1 MATVTFDHVN
11 KIYGDFHAVKDLNLE
26 IGDGEFMV
34 LVGPSGCGKTTS
46 LRMIAGLEEISDGEL
61 RIGDRVVNDV
71 PPKDRDIAMVFQSY
85 ALYPHMSVRENLAFG
100 LKLRKVPKAEIDRR
114 VNEAAETIQLQKLLD
129 RKPKELSGGQRQRV
143 ALGRAIVREP
153 AVFLMDE
160 PLSNLDA
167 KLRVQTRAEIAR
179 LHQRL
184 GTTMV
189 YVTHDQIEAMTMG
202 TRIAVMSE
210 GLLMQVGSP
219 QTLYDTPL
227 NRFVAGFIGS
237 PSMNFIDVTVEGSGD
252 TARLVGADGWS
263 IATPP
268 RLRAIAGDIAGKALV
283 AGFRPEH
290 LDIGDA
296 ISADY
301 GNFRARADVVEYLGN
316 EELLH
321 VNAADKDVVAI
332 VNSSHRVRPGDVVS
346 LRLHLEKLHLF
357 DAETGAALAPPTTGG
372 SEPVSV
378 SSAAPA
384 PAAEAVAAEAPAA
397 EAVAE
402 APAADAAA
410 PDAPASDAPAAV
422 S

>member
-1 MATVTFDHVN
+1 MATVTFDNVN
-11 KIYGDFHAVKDLNLE
+11 KMFGDFQAVKDLNLE

-46 LRMIAGLEEISDGEL
+46 LRMIAGLEEISSGNL
-61 RIGDRVVNDV
+61 KIGDRVVNDV

-85 ALYPHMSVRENLAFG
+85 ALYPHMSVRDNLAFG
-100 LKLRKVPKAEIDRR
+100 LKLRKVPKAEIERR

-184 GTTMV
+184 KTTVV
-189 YVTHDQIEAMTMG
+189 YVTHDQVEAMTMG
-202 TRIAVMSE
+202 TRIAVMNE
-210 GLLMQVGSP
+210 GLLQQVGAP
-219 QTLYDTPL
+219 QVLYDTPI

-237 PSMNFIDVTVEGSGD
+237 PSMNFAEVHMEGSGEG
-252 TARLVGADGWS
+252 ARLVGPGDWS
-263 IATPP
+263 IPLPNRYRDAATP
-268 RLRAIAGDIAGKALV
+268 RAGKTLV

-290 LDIGDA
+290 LDIGEA
-296 ISADY
+296 SQGVGA
-301 GNFRARADVVEYLGN
+301 FQARADVVEYLGN

-321 VNAADKDVVAI
+321 VNAADQDIVAI
-332 VNSSHRVRPGDVVS
+332 VDSSHRVRPGDIVN
-346 LRLHLEKLHLF
+346 LMLPLDKLHLF
-357 DAETGAALAPPTTGG
+357 DGESGLTLAPDI
-372 SEPVSV
+372 
-378 SSAAPA
+378 
-384 PAAEAVAAEAPAA
+384 AV
-397 EAVAE
+397 VA
-402 APAADAAA
+402 
-410 PDAPASDAPAAV
+410 
-422 S
+422 